1 MTYRLDRIETLIL
14 SMAAAAAVLAGVLG
28 VSRPAGI
35 ALAGGAA
42 WLDFVLIRRLGA
54 AMLEQR
60 PSPALLVPMALAKSL
75 ILVGLGAGA
84 MFLPPE
90 LIDGLSFA
98 IGVSALPLAIVLDA
112 ALPIPAAHAYGS

>member
-14 SMAAAAAVLAGVLG
+14 SIATVAAVVAAVLGL
-28 VSRPAGI
+28 SRPIGI

-42 WLDFVLIRRLGA
+42 WFDFVLIRRLGA
-54 AMLEQR
+54 AMLAQR
-60 PSPALLVPMALAKSL
+60 PSTALLVPMALAKSL
-75 ILVGLGAGA
+75 IVVALGAGA
-84 MFLPPE
+84 LLLPPE